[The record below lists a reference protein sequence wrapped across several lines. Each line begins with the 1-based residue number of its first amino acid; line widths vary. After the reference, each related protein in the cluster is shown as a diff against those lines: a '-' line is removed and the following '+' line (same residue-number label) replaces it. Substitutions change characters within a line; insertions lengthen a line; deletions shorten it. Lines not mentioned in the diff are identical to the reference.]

1 MPGDRETAMAAG
13 CNDYDTKPVDLPCML
28 AKQALKRPRFCGR
41 TTALATPVLLY
52 SRARALQLP
61 NVT

>member
-1 MPGDRETAMAAG
+1 MAAG